1 MKEGLKVLKTEE
13 CGRVRIEAYRD
24 AATISH
30 PLLTFTYNKH
40 LGMFL
45 LTIERM
51 TITQHK
57 TLKAL
62 IEVLREMEEV
72 VEDGE
77 VV

>member
-24 AATISH
+24 ATTLE
-30 PLLTFTYNKH
+30 PFLTFIYNRQNRV
-40 LGMFL
+40 FL